1 MSNIDVNNI
10 KYREVNAMLQL
21 LENSQY
27 INIWRGIMSVNKSLR
42 CEKNNNNKKT
52 HRNNK
57 VGIIFILFATIML
70 VIAGGRLYSDNKEIQ
85 IQKGIASNIIRFHV
99 RAESDSEQDQWI
111 KLKVKAAV
119 LDYISPVLSNSC
131 SVDESRQILESE
143 SGNIQEVAVNTL
155 RSLGDES
162 DVSVYFENCYFPMK
176 TYGDMTFPPGEYEA
190 FRVDIGDAKGKNW
203 WCVLYPPL
211 CFVDAVYGEVPEE
224 SKKELKGVLTEDEYR
239 AVSGE
244 NVKFRF
250 KYLKVLNKFL
260 E

>member
-1 MSNIDVNNI
+1 M
-10 KYREVNAMLQL
+10 
-21 LENSQY
+21 
-27 INIWRGIMSVNKSLR
+27 
-42 CEKNNNNKKT
+42 
-52 HRNNK
+52 
-57 VGIIFILFATIML
+57 
-70 VIAGGRLYSDNKEIQ
+70 
-85 IQKGIASNIIRFHV
+85 
-99 RAESDSEQDQWI
+99 
-111 KLKVKAAV
+111 
-119 LDYISPVLSNSC
+119 LDYISPVLSDSH
-131 SVDESRQILESE
+131 SVDESRQILDNESD
-143 SGNIQEVAVNTL
+143 NIRNVAVTTL

-224 SKKELKGVLTEDEYR
+224 SKKELRGVLTEDEYR

-244 NVKFRF
+244 NVRFRF
-250 KYLKVLNKFL
+250 KYLKVLNQFL